1 MPALIVSKKSNAV
14 MFYDLTAPPPVLRT
28 EAPASVQIRDG
39 SPWRHASVIGAYSD
53 AELAAILT
61 YLRAVV
67 KP

>member
-1 MPALIVSKKSNAV
+1 

-28 EAPASVQIRDG
+28 ESPASVQSRDG
-39 SPWRHASVIGAYSD
+39 SAWKHSSVIGAYTEAD
-53 AELAAILT
+53 LPAILA